1 MKKRMTNKEKLEELK
16 KFLTG
21 YGIPYTDGEDKK
33 IVGHSDLN
41 IPCFNIF
48 IKLSGKDNDEFY
60 QAHKYA
66 PIFIRDEESV
76 DFIIKKVMNVA
87 AHQME
92 CIEKHQAK
100 VKQKEAN
107 RKKMEQEREERLKR
121 KMKNKRRCK
130 K

>member
-1 MKKRMTNKEKLEELK
+1 MKKRMTNKGKLEELK

-21 YGIPYTDGEDKK
+21 YGIPYTDGEDEK

-48 IKLSGKDNDEFY
+48 IKLSDKDNDEFY

-76 DFIIKKVMNVA
+76 DSIIEKVMNVA
-87 AHQME
+87 AHQMK
-92 CIEKHQAK
+92 CIERHRAK
-100 VKQKEAN
+100 MKQK
-107 RKKMEQEREERLKR
+107 RL
-121 KMKNKRRCK
+121 
-130 K
+130 